1 MEWNFRSD
9 QPIYAQLIS
18 GIKLGIVSGVLSPGE
33 RLPSVRDL
41 ATEAGVNPNT
51 MQRAMSQLETDGL
64 VTTNRTLGRTVTD
77 KTEVLEEMRRR
88 LARERTEEFFADMNA
103 LGYDRAAAADL
114 AAREKE
120 SGYGD

>member
-1 MEWNFRSD
+1 MDFTIQSSR
-9 QPIYAQLIS
+9 PIWQQLTEQ
-18 GIKLGIVSGVLSPGE
+18 LRQRIVTGAYPPGS
-33 RLPSVRDL
+33 RFPAVREL
-41 ATEAGVNPNT
+41 AAEAGVNPNT

-88 LARERTEEFFADMNA
+88 LARERTEEFFTDMNA